1 MEVLYHIPPV
11 YSNGSPYFPPPHAAI
26 YKKKKILPE
35 KLCES
40 VYIFKKIRYTVCGKM
55 LLCLFLNTFSKENK
69 TYDVP
74 GN

>member
-1 MEVLYHIPPV
+1 MRPFVLNGFEVAGKLEVIEQ
-11 YSNGSPYFPPPHAAI
+11 
-26 YKKKKILPE
+26 KILPE

-40 VYIFKKIRYTVCGKM
+40 VYIFKKIRYTVCGK
-55 LLCLFLNTFSKENK
+55 LPLCLFLNTFSKENK